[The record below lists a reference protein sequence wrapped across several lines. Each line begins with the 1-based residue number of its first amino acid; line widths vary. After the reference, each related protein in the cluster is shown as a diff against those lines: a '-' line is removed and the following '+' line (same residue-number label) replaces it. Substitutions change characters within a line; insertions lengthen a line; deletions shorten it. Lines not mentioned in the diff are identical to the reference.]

1 MNCLRRTLNSSES
14 SQLLKLKYFLKNIFY
29 KNLLTKPCKSIFP
42 ANIYLFRVSN
52 RNTRKTCEICSKLT
66 IKMPAE
72 PRKWRRS
79 GGFTSNFEHISHGFL
94 AFFVDFEQA
103 SVSWHLCFSSGPI
116 PTLHKI
122 STADSLI
129 FFSKHISRTAILT

>member
-14 SQLLKLKYFLKNIFY
+14 SQLLKLKYFRKNIFL
-29 KNLLTKPCKSIFP
+29 NLLTKLCKSIFP
-42 ANIYLFRVSN
+42 ANIYLFKVSN
-52 RNTRKTCEICSKLT
+52 RSTRTMCEICSKLT
-66 IKMPAE
+66 IKMLAE

-79 GGFTSNFEHISHGFL
+79 GGFTVNFEHISHGFL
-94 AFFVDFEQA
+94 VFLFVDFEQV
-103 SVSWHLCFSSGPI
+103 SVSWHLCFSSRST

>member
-14 SQLLKLKYFLKNIFY
+14 SQLLKLKYFRKNIFL
-29 KNLLTKPCKSIFP
+29 NLLTKLP
-42 ANIYLFRVSN
+42 ANIYLFKVSN
-52 RNTRKTCEICSKLT
+52 RSTRTTCEICSKLT
-66 IKMPAE
+66 IKMLAE

-79 GGFTSNFEHISHGFL
+79 GGFTVNFEHISHGFL
-94 AFFVDFEQA
+94 VFLFVDFEQV
-103 SVSWHLCFSSGPI
+103 SVSWHLCFSSRST